1 MILGCALTQDQNVT
15 NGAGQTEQVNRDTS
29 PTVDGSLMYTLNKV
43 VHGAQSAGA
52 TQSTAG
58 QAWAQSVVSL
68 KPAP

>member
-29 PTVDGSLMYTLNKV
+29 PTVDGSLMYTLNKA
-43 VHGAQSAGA
+43 VHGAQSVGA
-52 TQSTAG
+52 TQSAA